1 MVETQNAKSVLEGVK
16 VLDLGRYIAG
26 PFCAA
31 LLGDYGAE
39 VIRVDRV
46 GGSEDRL
53 ILPVSE
59 HGEGAQFLQVNRN
72 KRSIGLEIDKPEGK
86 EVLHELVRRSDVVIA
101 NMPPRVLQNLG
112 IDYESL
118 RRIKPD
124 IILTASSAF
133 GTAPALRDR
142 VAFDGVGQ
150 AISGAVH
157 LAGLPDHP
165 MKAMVPV
172 VDIATALSCALGT
185 MMALYERKAS
195 GMGQEVGASL
205 LQTALNF
212 SSASLIEEAVLQVD
226 RKATLNRAAQYAPS
240 DIFRAKDGWFIT
252 QVIGPAMFKRWA
264 RLIGKPELV
273 DDSRFHDDLQ
283 RGRHGEYLS
292 SVMSEWCAPLTRA
305 EALAQLEEARIPAGS
320 VNSPREVLQDESILA
335 TEPFEQMEYPGV
347 RGTVPI
353 VKPPV
358 FLSRTPASI
367 RRRPPRSGEHTDEV
381 LKEIGYAPAAIAQL
395 RELGVVERAV

>member
-1 MVETQNAKSVLEGVK
+1 MSVLQGIK

-46 GGSEDRL
+46 GGSEDRD
-53 ILPVSE
+53 ILPVSDQ
-59 HGEGAQFLQVNRN
+59 GVGAQFLQVNRN
-72 KRSIGLEIDKPEGK
+72 KRSISLEIDKPQGM
-86 EVLHELVRRSDVVIA
+86 EVLHALVRHADVVIA
-101 NMPPRVLQNLG
+101 NMPPRTLLKLG
-112 IDYESL
+112 LDYDSL

-124 IILTASSAF
+124 IILTASTAF
-133 GTAPALRDR
+133 GTAPAVRDR

-157 LAGLPDHP
+157 LSGMPEHP

-172 VDIATALSCALGT
+172 VDFATALSCALGT

-226 RKATLNRAAQYAPS
+226 RQATLNRAAQYAPS
-240 DIFRAKDGWFIT
+240 DIFKAKDGWFIT
-252 QVIGPAMFKRWA
+252 QVIGPGMFKRWA
-264 RLIGKPELV
+264 NLIGKPELV
-273 DDSRFHDDLQ
+273 DDPGLQNDLQ
-283 RGRHGEYLS
+283 RGGQGEYLS
-292 SVMSEWCAPLTRA
+292 GLMSAWCAPLTRA
-305 EALAQLEEARIPAGS
+305 DALAQLEAARIPAGA
-320 VNSPREVLQDESILA
+320 VNSPRDVLRDEVILA
-335 TEPFEQMEYPGV
+335 TDPFAPMDYPGV
-347 RGTVPI
+347 KRPVPI

-367 RRRPPRSGEHTDEV
+367 VRRPPQAGEHTDEV
-381 LKEIGYAPAAIAQL
+381 LQEIGYSAEAIAQL
-395 RELGVVERAV
+395 RRDGIV

>member
-1 MVETQNAKSVLEGVK
+1 MVKVLEGIK

-46 GGSEDRL
+46 GGSEDRF

-59 HGEGAQFLQVNRN
+59 RGEGAQFLQVNRN
-72 KRSIGLEIDKPEGK
+72 KRSISLEIDQPQGR
-86 EVLHELVRRSDVVIA
+86 EVLNELVRRSDVVVA
-101 NMPPRVLQNLG
+101 NMPPRVLISLG

-118 RRIKPD
+118 RRIRPD

-133 GTAPALRDR
+133 GSAPAVRDR

-172 VDIATALSCALGT
+172 VDFATALSCALGT
-185 MMALYERKAS
+185 MMALYERSAS

-226 RKATLNRAAQYAPS
+226 RKATMNRAAQYAPS

-252 QVIGPAMFKRWA
+252 QVIGAAMFKRWA
-264 RLIGKPELV
+264 CMVGRPELV
-273 DDSRFHDDLQ
+273 DDPRFQDDLQ
-283 RGRHGEYLS
+283 RGRHGEYLGGL
-292 SVMSEWCAPLTRA
+292 MQEWCAGMSRA
-305 EALAQLEEARIPAGS
+305 EVLARLEQARVPAGS
-320 VNSPREVLQDESILA
+320 VNSPREVLQDASIRA
-335 TEPFEQMEYPGV
+335 ADPFDLIEYPGV
-347 RGTVPI
+347 SGPMPI
-353 VKPPV
+353 IKPPI
-358 FLSRTPASI
+358 FLSRTPAAL
-367 RRRPPRSGEHTDEV
+367 RCRPPLPGEHTDEV
-381 LKEIGYAPAAIAQL
+381 LTEIGYSPAAIGHL
-395 RELGVVERAV
+395 RECGIVQPASAAA

>member
-1 MVETQNAKSVLEGVK
+1 MVEDRDAAKVLSGIR

-31 LLGDYGAE
+31 LLGDYGAD

-59 HGEGAQFLQVNRN
+59 TGEGAQFLQVNRN
-72 KRSIGLEIDKPEGK
+72 KRSISLEIDKPEGQA
-86 EVLHELVRRSDVVIA
+86 VLHELVRRADVVIA

-112 IDYESL
+112 LDYESL
-118 RRIKPD
+118 RRLKPD

-133 GTAPALRDR
+133 GTAPAVRDR

-172 VDIATALSCALGT
+172 VDFATALSCALGT

-195 GMGQEVGASL
+195 GLGQEVGTSL

-212 SSASLIEEAVLQVD
+212 SSASLIEEAVLHVD

-240 DIFRAKDGWFIT
+240 DIFRAQDGWLIT

-264 RLIGKPELV
+264 RLIGRPELV
-273 DDSRFHDDLQ
+273 DDLRFQDDLQ

-292 SVMSEWCAPLTRA
+292 ELMNQWCAQRTRA
-305 EALAQLEEARIPAGS
+305 EALARLEEARIPAGA
-320 VNSPREVLQDESILA
+320 VNSPREVLQDPSILA
-335 TEPFEQMEYPGV
+335 AEPFEFMAYPGV
-347 RGTVPI
+347 KEPVPI

-358 FLSRTPASI
+358 FLSRTPASM
-367 RRRPPRSGEHTDEV
+367 RRRPPRAGEHTDEV
-381 LKEIGYAPAAIAQL
+381 LGEIGYSAESIAEL
-395 RELGVVERAV
+395 RSLGIV